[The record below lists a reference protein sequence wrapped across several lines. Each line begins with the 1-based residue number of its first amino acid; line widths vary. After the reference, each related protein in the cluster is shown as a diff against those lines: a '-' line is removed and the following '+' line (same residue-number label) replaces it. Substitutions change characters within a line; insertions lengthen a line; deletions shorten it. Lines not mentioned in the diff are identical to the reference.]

1 MRERENWPEKHS
13 NIGEPIE
20 GLVGV
25 ATTNLWCHC
34 HVQSCSLCS
43 HVSSSP
49 GFQFSSFRVD
59 GLCQVPDAKSQRI
72 KGTRDSSRSVVDV
85 MGRTFAIGNEGRG
98 QEGVKDKLSSI
109 NISSSFLITTLNG
122 VLAPHLRA

>member
-1 MRERENWPEKHS
+1 MRERTGQRNS
-13 NIGEPIE
+13 SIGEPIE

-25 ATTNLWCHC
+25 ATTNVWCHC

-49 GFQFSSFRVD
+49 GFQFSPFRVD
-59 GLCQVPDAKSQRI
+59 GLFRVPDAKSQRI
-72 KGTRDSSRSVVDV
+72 KGTRDSSKSVVDV
-85 MGRTFAIGNEGRG
+85 MGRAFVIGNEGRG
-98 QEGVKDKLSSI
+98 QKGVKDKLSSI
-109 NISSSFLITTLNG
+109 TISSSFLITALNG